1 MRTHLLDERLEQ
13 RLGEAERRFAQLD
26 EQLSDPAVLRDHDRV
41 RAPSGRSAPH
51 SSRCCAQPPS
61 CAAWWPSWRRRAR
74 CSRTATR
81 SCASWRARRR
91 RRWRGRLEEL
101 VGRAR
106 ELLIPRDSMEDR
118 PAVVE
123 VRAGTGGDEAG
134 LFAAELMRMY
144 TRYAERQG
152 WSVELMSVSEGIP
165 GAIKEAIFTVRG
177 RGAYG
182 KLRWESGVHRV
193 QRVPATEAQ
202 GRVHTSAASVA
213 VLPEAEEV
221 DVQIDEDD
229 LRIDVFR
236 SSGPG
241 GQSVNTTDS
250 AVRITHLPTGL
261 VVSCQDEKSQH
272 KNKSKALKV
281 LRSRLL
287 DLKIAEQEA
296 ARARERKTQI
306 GTGDRSAKIRTY
318 NFPQSRVTDHRIG
331 LTLYRLPDVIGGD
344 LDEMITALRM
354 AEQEERLERP
364 ASPAPARP

>member
-1 MRTHLLDERLEQ
+1 LDERLEQ
-13 RLGEAERRFAQLD
+13 RLAEAERRFGQLD
-26 EQLSDPAVLRDHDRV
+26 ELLSDPAVHRDPDKLRTLGQERSTLEEVVAAGGELRKVVRDLEQAREVLRDGDDDLRELAQEEATELEGKLEALTTRV
-41 RAPSGRSAPH
+41 
-51 SSRCCAQPPS
+51 
-61 CAAWWPSWRRRAR
+61 
-74 CSRTATR
+74 
-81 SCASWRARRR
+81 
-91 RRWRGRLEEL
+91 
-101 VGRAR
+101 R
-106 ELLIPRDSMEDR
+106 ELLIPRDPMEDR
-118 PAVVE
+118 PAVLE

-144 TRYAERQG
+144 MRFAERQG
-152 WSVELMSVSEGIP
+152 WSVEMMSVSEGIP
-165 GAIKEAIFTVRG
+165 GSIKEAVFTVRG

-193 QRVPATEAQ
+193 QRVPATESQ
-202 GRVHTSAASVA
+202 GRIHTSAASVA

-221 DVQIDEDD
+221 DVQIEDKD

-250 AVRITHLPTGL
+250 AVRITHIPTGL
-261 VVSCQDEKSQH
+261 VVSQQDEKSQH
-272 KNKSKALKV
+272 KNKAKALKV

-331 LTLYRLPDVIGGD
+331 LSIHSLPGFIAGD
-344 LDEMITALRM
+344 IDEMITALRL
-354 AEQEERLERP
+354 AEQEERLTGGTGE
-364 ASPAPARP
+364 